1 MTRRCSHCNQ
11 NGHNSRT
18 CPNRGVKL
26 FGVRLTEGSIRKSA
40 SMGNLSHYS
49 GSGLSGLGGSSSNNP
64 GSPGDGHDH
73 GVGDGYASEDFVPG
87 SSSSR
92 ERKKGNPWTEE
103 EHRMFLMGLQ
113 KLGKGDWRG
122 ISRSYVTTRTPT
134 QVASH
139 AQKYFI
145 RQSNVSRRK
154 RRSSLFDMIPDEQL
168 TDVMV
173 DSQEPQAED
182 VPMETQ
188 MQSTD
193 SVPAPLILETE
204 ECESMKSTNSSAEEP
219 PTVTAS
225 SSSFTPED
233 TNVQTQIQPQPQP
246 PGSFPVLYPTYF
258 SPFYSFPF
266 PVWPAAYAT
275 EPAKEETH
283 EILRPTAVHSKAAP
297 INVDQLLGMSKLS
310 LGESSQNGVSE
321 QSLSLK
327 LVGGSSSRQS
337 AFHPNPTSGGGGGGS
352 DMNSVIHAVQRSA

>member
-40 SMGNLSHYS
+40 SMGNLSHHSS
-49 GSGLSGLGGSSSNNP
+49 GSGLSGLGSNNP
-64 GSPGDGHDH
+64 GSPGDGPDH
-73 GVGDGYASEDFVPG
+73 GNGYASEDFVPG

-92 ERKKGNPWTEE
+92 ERKKGNPWREE
-103 EHRMFLMGLQ
+103 EHRMFLLGLQ

-122 ISRSYVTTRTPT
+122 ISRNYVKTRTPT

-154 RRSSLFDMIPDEQL
+154 RRSSLFDIVPDDEL
-168 TDVMV
+168 M
-173 DSQEPQAED
+173 DSQELQAED
-182 VPMETQ
+182 IPVHG
-188 MQSTD
+188 SD
-193 SVPAPLILETE
+193 SVPVALVLETE
-204 ECESMKSTNSSAEEP
+204 ECESMKSTNSSGDEP
-219 PTVTAS
+219 LTVTAS
-225 SSSFTPED
+225 ASFGSED
-233 TNVQTQIQPQPQP
+233 TIQTQLQPP
-246 PGSFPVLYPTYF
+246 PGSFPVLYPAYF
-258 SPFYSFPF
+258 SPFYSLPF
-266 PVWPAAYAT
+266 PVWPAAYVT
-275 EPAKEETH
+275 EPAQEVTH

-310 LGESSQNGVSE
+310 LGESSQNGVPE

-327 LVGGSSSRQS
+327 LIGGSASRQS
-337 AFHPNPTSGGGGGGS
+337 AFHPNPVSGGGS
-352 DMNSVIHAVQRSA
+352 DMNTVIHAV